1 MRPAPPSDILSAMTV
16 SNTHG
21 PTGTE
26 SPDLEGLR
34 VLVVEDS
41 WQVGTAVCNLLRS
54 FGADVLGLAATT
66 ADAERLLAEHVPD
79 VVLMD
84 MNLRGG
90 ELAYDLIDRLHARGI
105 RVIVTT
111 GYDEIALA
119 PEKAIA
125 ILGKPMNVS
134 HLLSILR
141 SVAAEKPAR

>member
-1 MRPAPPSDILSAMTV
+1 MTV
-16 SNTHG
+16 SDMHG
-21 PTGTE
+21 ATGAE

-66 ADAERLLAEHVPD
+66 AEAERLLAEQVPD

-84 MNLRGG
+84 VNLRGG
-90 ELAYDLIDRLHARGI
+90 EMAYDLIDRLHERRI

-111 GYDEIALA
+111 GYDEIPLP

-125 ILGKPMNVS
+125 VLGKPMNVS
-134 HLLSILR
+134 QLLSILR
-141 SVAAEKPAR
+141 SLALEKNAR